1 MPSQQEVRWSQLKVG
16 VLVLVALVALTALV
30 FLMSGD
36 TGGFFNGK
44 LTLTSYFENSAGL
57 KVGAP
62 VTLQG
67 VTIGN
72 VQAIHIVPQR
82 QLTPVQVIMKVSKKY
97 SSGLHKD
104 TKASL
109 ETVGVLGDT
118 IVDLDSEHAT
128 GPAAKNGDELGTNET
143 PNLSDVIKSSQGTIE
158 QLNTILAKIDNLVD
172 SLNTGKGSIGQL
184 INSPDLYNKAI
195 ATVNQ
200 LNSLTEQLASGK
212 GSIGKLLNDDTLYNN
227 ANTAVAKLT
236 DITSQLDAGKGSI
249 GKLLKDDTLYN
260 NLNSTV
266 AQANQLISQ
275 VNAGQG
281 ALGVMAKD
289 PQFAQKLQDTVTRLD
304 SILNRVDSGEGTLG
318 QLVRNPS
325 LYNNSDQ
332 MLTETR
338 GLVTAIR
345 EDPKKYL
352 TFHVKVF

>member
-1 MPSQQEVRWSQLKVG
+1 VPSQQEVRWSQLKVG
-16 VLVLVALVALTALV
+16 VLVLVALLALTALV

-36 TGGFFNGK
+36 TGGLFTGK

-62 VTLQG
+62 VTLEG
-67 VTIGN
+67 VTVGN
-72 VQAIHIVPQR
+72 VKQIRIVPQR
-82 QLTPVQVIMKVSKKY
+82 QLTPVEVIMKVSRKY
-97 SSGLHKD
+97 SDGLHKD

-109 ETVGVLGDT
+109 DTVGVLGDT
-118 IVDLDSEHAT
+118 VVDLDSKHAT
-128 GPAAKNGDELGTNET
+128 GPMAQNNDELSTNET
-143 PNLSDVIKSSQGTIE
+143 PNLTDVIKSSQGTIE
-158 QLNTILAKIDNLVD
+158 QLNTILAKLDNLVD

-200 LNSLTEQLASGK
+200 LQALTDQISNGK
-212 GSIGKLLNDDTLYNN
+212 GTIGKLVSDDTLYNN
-227 ANTAVAKLT
+227 LNTGVAKLT
-236 DITSQLDAGKGSI
+236 DITTKLDSGQGSI
-249 GKLLKDDTLYN
+249 GKLLKDDSLYN

-266 AQANQLISQ
+266 TQANQLMAQI
-275 VNAGQG
+275 NAGQG
-281 ALGVMAKD
+281 ALGVMTKD
-289 PQFAQKLQDTVTRLD
+289 PQFAQKLQDTVTKLD

>member
-16 VLVLVALVALTALV
+16 VLVLAALLALTALV

-36 TGGFFNGK
+36 TGGLFTGK
-44 LTLTSYFENSAGL
+44 LMVRSYFENSAGL

-62 VTLQG
+62 VTLEG

-72 VQAIHIVPQR
+72 VKSIRIVPDR
-82 QLTPVQVIMKVSKKY
+82 KLTPVEVTMKLSRKY
-97 SSGLHKD
+97 ATALHQD

-109 ETVGVLGDT
+109 STVGVLGDT
-118 IVDLDSEHAT
+118 VVDLDSKHAA
-128 GPAAKNGDELGTNET
+128 GPEAKNGDEFGTNET

-158 QLNTILAKIDNLVD
+158 QLNTILAKVDNLVD
-172 SLNTGKGSIGQL
+172 ALNTGKGSIGQL
-184 INSPDLYNKAI
+184 INSPDLYNKALT
-195 ATVNQ
+195 AVNQ
-200 LNSLTEQLASGK
+200 LGSLIDQISNGK
-212 GSIGKLLNDDTLYNN
+212 GSIGKFVADDTLYNN
-227 ANTAVAKLT
+227 ANNTVARLSHIA
-236 DITSQLDAGKGSI
+236 DQLDAGQGTA
-249 GKLLKDDTLYN
+249 GKLLKDEALYN
-260 NLNSTV
+260 NLNNTV

-275 VNAGQG
+275 INAGQG

-289 PQFAQKLQDTVTRLD
+289 PQFAQKLQGTVARLD

-318 QLVRNPS
+318 QLIRNPS

>member
-16 VLVLVALVALTALV
+16 VLVLAALLALTALV

-36 TGGFFNGK
+36 TGGLFTGK
-44 LTLTSYFENSAGL
+44 LTIRSYFENSAGL

-62 VTLQG
+62 VTLEG

-72 VQAIHIVPQR
+72 VKTIKIVPDR
-82 QLTPVQVIMKVSKKY
+82 KLTPVEVTMKLSRKY
-97 SSGLHKD
+97 INALHQD

-109 ETVGVLGDT
+109 STVGVLGDT
-118 IVDLDSEHAT
+118 VVDLDSKHAV
-128 GPAAKNGDELGTNET
+128 GPEAKNNDEFGTNET

-158 QLNTILAKIDNLVD
+158 QLNTILAKVDNLVD
-172 SLNTGKGSIGQL
+172 ALNTGKGSIGQL
-184 INSPDLYNKAI
+184 INSPDLYNKALT
-195 ATVNQ
+195 AVNQ
-200 LNSLTEQLASGK
+200 LGSLVDQISNGK
-212 GSIGKLLNDDTLYNN
+212 GSIGKLVGDDTLYNN
-227 ANTAVAKLT
+227 ANNTVARLSHIA
-236 DITSQLDAGKGSI
+236 DQLDAGQGTA
-249 GKLLKDDTLYN
+249 GKLLKDEALYN
-260 NLNSTV
+260 NLNNTV

-275 VNAGQG
+275 INAGQG

-345 EDPKKYL
+345 ENPKKYL